1 MATIEPL
8 EVSKIP
14 HPPEERMLRLR
25 EMLKMAGIG
34 SSAAYEAMAKG
45 DFPKSYRL
53 VGRARGWK
61 LSDIQRWIASRE
73 AA

>member
-1 MATIEPL
+1 MATIEPRAT
-8 EVSKIP
+8 SKTT
-14 HPPEERMLRLR
+14 HPDDRMLRLKEVLR
-25 EMLKMAGIG
+25 MAGIG

-45 DFPKSYRL
+45 QFPRSYRL

-61 LSDIQRWIASRE
+61 LSDIQQWIASRE

>member
-1 MATIEPL
+1 MATTEPR
-8 EVSKIP
+8 EASKP
-14 HPPEERMLRLR
+14 TNPEDRMLRLR
-25 EMLKMAGIG
+25 EVLRMAGIG

-45 DFPKSYRL
+45 EFPRSYRL

-61 LSDIQRWIASRE
+61 LSDIQQWIASRE